1 MAFLRRPTFVL
12 LPLLLLALACQRPE
26 PTLARL
32 RAALDGATANNVW
45 TARDAVKVGALE
57 GFHVLGEEFEVVAY
71 RHRSPDAAR
80 AWAKRHG
87 ALQNGPLTMT
97 VVKDVNGVAG
107 SIFVGL

>member
-1 MAFLRRPTFVL
+1 MPSRRRAALVF
-12 LPLLLLALACQRPE
+12 LPLLLLALACRRPE

-32 RAALDGATANNVW
+32 RETLDRATANNVW
-45 TARDAVKVGALE
+45 TRRDAGRVGALE

-87 ALQNGPLTMT
+87 ALHNGPLTMT
-97 VVKDVNGVAG
+97 VFKDINGVAG